1 MYYMYTLPVIS
12 SVDYEKMNSYY
23 FLTNTTNQKK
33 HLHRPSISMGLHKF
47 AYGCNFTDQIN
58 GLHVLCKCPK
68 RTFGH
73 HMVFDYEKE
82 EREREK
88 LLKSK
93 KKIVFFFKNSYLK

>member
-1 MYYMYTLPVIS
+1 
-12 SVDYEKMNSYY
+12 
-23 FLTNTTNQKK
+23 
-33 HLHRPSISMGLHKF
+33 MGLHKF

-82 EREREK
+82 ERERETFK
-88 LLKSK
+88 IEKKNCILLQEFLFKMNSSTNFEIWSHLLKFLVFALLLRL
-93 KKIVFFFKNSYLK
+93 IVNNKT